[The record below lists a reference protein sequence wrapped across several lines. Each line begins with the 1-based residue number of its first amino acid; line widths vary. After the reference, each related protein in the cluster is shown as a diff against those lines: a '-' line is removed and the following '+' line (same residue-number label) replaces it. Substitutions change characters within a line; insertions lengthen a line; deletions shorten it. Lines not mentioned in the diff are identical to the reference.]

1 MREIKFKGQCVD
13 DGEWIVG
20 NIHHLVNMYISNNNG
35 SFMAQ
40 VNPDTV
46 CQATGLHDKNGK
58 EIYEGDIL
66 RSDSWPFSDK
76 RNDRLVRDFYY
87 GIVTWDS
94 RYAKFAINL
103 AVNPEK
109 ESKEDYL
116 HYPKKVLE
124 YSDGFFGDFERS
136 GYQSDEWFEVIGSIH
151 DKEWKNKL
159 KVL

>member
-1 MREIKFKGQCVD
+1 MREIKFKGQRFCD
-13 DGEWIVG
+13 DEWIMGDLNHFLDCVCIG
-20 NIHHLVNMYISNNNG
+20 DVSGHMT
-35 SFMAQ
+35 Q
-40 VNPDTV
+40 VTPDTV
-46 CQATGLHDKNGK
+46 CQATGLRDKNGK
-58 EIYEGDIL
+58 EIYEGDVL

-94 RYAKFAINL
+94 RYAKFVIKL

-109 ESKEDYL
+109 ADGMECF

-159 KVL
+159 NVL

>member
-20 NIHHLVNMYISNNNG
+20 NIHHLVNMYISINNG

-58 EIYEGDIL
+58 EIYEGDVL
-66 RSDSWPFSDK
+66 RSDLWPFSDK
-76 RNDRLVRDFYY
+76 RNNRLVRDFYY
-87 GIVTWDS
+87 GIVTWDG
-94 RYAKFAINL
+94 RYAKFVIKL

-109 ESKEDYL
+109 AEGMEYF

-124 YSDGFFGDFERS
+124 YSNGFFGDFEL
-136 GYQSDEWFEVIGSIH
+136 GYYKVAPLFEVIGSIH
-151 DKEWKNKL
+151 DKEWNSKL